1 MYLDTQLKCFSS
13 DKKSNSIAIYLILK
27 ESAEKWLSQ
36 QSHYI
41 QSFAKNNGFSEKSD
55 LLKIPNATTG
65 TTEKVIALVT
75 ADMYSI
81 ASLANELVAGDYHVE
96 QSEIDNLTLH
106 YIGFAMGAYKFN
118 KYKSNPKVNNVCLY
132 LPQEYQQILAE
143 VEATYL
149 VRDMIT
155 TPAEDMGPAEI
166 SCVIKQL
173 AKEFDANVKELV
185 GEELRENGYM
195 GIYTVGKGSHREPRL
210 VRLSWGD
217 KSHPNVSIVGKGVS
231 FDTGGLDVKPSAGM
245 VLMHKDMG
253 GAANAIGL
261 AYIIMKHK
269 LPIHLSLVI
278 PTVENATDA
287 KSYRPSDIITMKNGT
302 TVQVTNTDAEGRLIL
317 AEPLSDEAATKP
329 DYLIDFATL
338 TGAARVAVGT
348 EISALFCNDD
358 ETANELY
365 KYSQC
370 TQDQVWRL
378 PLADCYRKSL
388 KTDFADIS
396 HCDLSPF
403 AGSTKAALFMEHF
416 VGLKDAPKWIHFDMI
431 AWNLASTAGKPKGG
445 EMMAVRASFA
455 MLKNKYTIRGS
466 R

>member
-1 MYLDTQLKCFSS
+1 MYLNTQLKCFSNN
-13 DKKSNSIAIYLILK
+13 KKSNSIAIDLILK
-27 ESAEKWLSQ
+27 DNANNWLSQ
-36 QSHYI
+36 QNEYI
-41 QSFAKNNGFSEKSD
+41 QNFTINNDFGKKTD

-65 TTEKVIALVT
+65 TTEKVVALVT
-75 ADMYSI
+75 DDMYSI
-81 ASLANELVAGDYHVE
+81 ANLANELADGDYHVE
-96 QSEIDNLTLH
+96 QSEIENLSLH

-118 KYKSNPKVNNVCLY
+118 KYKSKPNVSGVCLY
-132 LPQEYQQILAE
+132 LPHEYQQIIAE

-155 TPAEDMGPAEI
+155 TPAEDMGPEDI
-166 SCVIKQL
+166 SSVVKQL
-173 AKEFDANVKELV
+173 AKDFDASIEELV
-185 GEELRENGYM
+185 GGELRENGYM
-195 GIYTVGKGSHREPRL
+195 GIYSVGKGSHRDPRL
-210 VRLSWGD
+210 VKLSWGD
-217 KSHPNVSIVGKGVS
+217 KSHPKVSVVGKGVS

-245 VLMHKDMG
+245 FLMHKDMG

-269 LPIHLSLVI
+269 LPVNLSLVI

-317 AEPLSDEAATKP
+317 AEPLADEAATKP

-338 TGAARVAVGT
+338 TGAARVAVGP

-358 ETANELY
+358 DTANELY
-365 KYSQC
+365 KYGQC
-370 TQDQVWRL
+370 TQDQIWRL
-378 PLADCYRKSL
+378 PLADCYRKAL

-403 AGSTKAALFMEHF
+403 AGASKAALFMEHF

-431 AWNLASTAGKPKGG
+431 AWNVANVAGKPKGG

-455 MLKNKYTIRGS
+455 MLKDKYS
-466 R
+466 N

>member
-1 MYLDTQLKCFSS
+1 MYLNTKLKCFSN
-13 DKKSNSIAIYLILK
+13 DKKLNSIAIDLILK
-27 ESAEKWLSQ
+27 DNAQKWLSQ
-36 QSHYI
+36 QNQYI
-41 QSFAKNNGFSEKSD
+41 QNFTKNNHFGKKTD
-55 LLKIPNATTG
+55 LLKIFNTSTG
-65 TTEKVIALVT
+65 TIEKVVCLVT
-75 ADMYSI
+75 EDMYSI
-81 ASLANELVAGDYHVE
+81 ANLANELVDADYHIE
-96 QSEIDNLTLH
+96 YSDIENISLY
-106 YIGFAMGAYKFN
+106 YIAFAMGAYKFD
-118 KYKSNPKVNNVCLY
+118 KYKSKPKANNISLY
-132 LPQEYQQILAE
+132 LPKKYKNILAD

-155 TPAEDMGPAEI
+155 TPAEDMGPEDI
-166 SCVIKQL
+166 SSVVKQL
-173 AKEFDANVKELV
+173 AKEFDGSIEELI

-210 VRLSWGD
+210 VKLSWGNEA
-217 KSHPNVSIVGKGVS
+217 HPKVSIVGKGVS
-231 FDTGGLDVKPSAGM
+231 FDTGGLDVKPSSGM
-245 VLMHKDMG
+245 MLMHKDMG

-261 AYIIMKHK
+261 AYVIMKHK
-269 LPIHLSLVI
+269 LPVNITLVI

-287 KSYRPSDIITMKNGT
+287 KSYRPSDIIMMKNGT

-317 AEPLSDEAATKP
+317 AEPLHEEAQKKP
-329 DYLIDFATL
+329 EYLIDFATL
-338 TGAARVAVGT
+338 TGAARVAVGP

-370 TQDQVWRL
+370 TQDQIWRL
-378 PLADCYRKSL
+378 PLADCYRKAL

-403 AGSTKAALFMEHF
+403 AGATKAALFMEHF

-431 AWNLASTAGKPKGG
+431 GWNLANTAGKPKGG

-455 MLKNKYTIRGS
+455 MLKDKYK
-466 R
+466 